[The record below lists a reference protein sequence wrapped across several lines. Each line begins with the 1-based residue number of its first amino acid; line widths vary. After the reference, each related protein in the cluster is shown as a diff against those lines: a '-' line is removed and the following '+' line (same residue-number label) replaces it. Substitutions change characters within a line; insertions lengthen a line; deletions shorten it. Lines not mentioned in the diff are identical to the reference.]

1 MVTRLLRPLLITGC
15 LLASLQAHAGGDLVR
30 QDGFEPCQ
38 PISANG
44 AQASWTSTFGLNW
57 PAYNFVIR
65 LSLQPNSY
73 IALAFVAGA
82 DGQFG
87 TVNGLTFPGAGGVGA
102 LSISTVPGCF
112 NPAYLGSN
120 CVSNTVSDPAVSW
133 AVGGGQSVCQLV
145 SGQSYYLNFTLSN
158 CGSAGVACARDV
170 VQTAQ

>member
-1 MVTRLLRPLLITGC
+1 MSKRLLHPLLITGC

-38 PISANG
+38 PVSANG
-44 AQASWTSTFGLNW
+44 AQTSWAAIFGFSW
-57 PAYNFVIR
+57 PAYNFVTR
-65 LSLQPNSY
+65 LSLQPGSY
-73 IALAFVAGA
+73 IALGFVAGA

-87 TVNGLTFPGAGGVGA
+87 TVSSIGFPGSGGVGA

-120 CVSNTVSDPAVSW
+120 CVSNTVADPGVSW

-145 SGQSYYLNFTLSN
+145 SGQSYYLNITLSN
-158 CGSAGVACARDV
+158 CGSAGAACARDV
-170 VQTAQ
+170 VQTVQ